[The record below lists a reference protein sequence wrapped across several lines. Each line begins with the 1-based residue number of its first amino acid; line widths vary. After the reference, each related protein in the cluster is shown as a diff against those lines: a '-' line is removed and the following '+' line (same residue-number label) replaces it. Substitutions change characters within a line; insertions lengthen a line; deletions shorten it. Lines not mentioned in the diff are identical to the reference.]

1 MAQPYYSDQLLQA
14 LVFLGEPVFGE
25 PGSTRSVPGKQG
37 SRPDAKPAAKATT
50 GTKPDR
56 TVTGKGRGTVPI
68 SYDQRATLAPISVR
82 VREVRRRYEAP
93 ELRPRV
99 IDQLARRLDVDESTV
114 LSVAGIAPRT
124 FHRRQKEGEPL
135 TAAESDRVLRIA
147 RVSSVAERVFGDPV
161 KAIHWLSKESAILG
175 ATPLALLA
183 SDAGAREVEVELERI
198 DWGDFA

>member
-25 PGSTRSVPGKQG
+25 PGSTRSVPGKLG

-99 IDQLARRLDVDESTV
+99 IDQLARRGTSGVEIGSQAGECRMVRHGFLVRFLWRH
-114 LSVAGIAPRT
+114 LSSEATLVFKSVHGCSKMYPAICRGA
-124 FHRRQKEGEPL
+124 
-135 TAAESDRVLRIA
+135 DYLR
-147 RVSSVAERVFGDPV
+147 
-161 KAIHWLSKESAILG
+161 
-175 ATPLALLA
+175 
-183 SDAGAREVEVELERI
+183 
-198 DWGDFA
+198 